1 MYPMFVTAL
10 FTIARKKK
18 PPKCPVNDE
27 WMNKVWYT
35 VEYYLA
41 LKKICHTLQ

>member
-18 PPKCPVNDE
+18 PPKCPVADE
-27 WMNKVWYT
+27 WIKNMWYIYAM
-35 VEYYLA
+35 E
-41 LKKICHTLQ
+41 